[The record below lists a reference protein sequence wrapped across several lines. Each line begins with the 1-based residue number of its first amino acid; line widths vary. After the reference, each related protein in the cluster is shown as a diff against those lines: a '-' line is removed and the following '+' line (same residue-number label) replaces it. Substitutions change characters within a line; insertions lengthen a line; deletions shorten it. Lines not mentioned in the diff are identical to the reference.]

1 MNNNIR
7 FMKKL
12 SHKEIG
18 VGPFFILKKQAKGGV
33 RNLIQENQEKKSPL
47 KAIREKCVDC
57 CGGSV
62 YEVKLCQVTKCTLHP
77 FRFGKNP
84 FYHRE
89 LTDEQRKAIGER
101 LHKKNVD

>member
-1 MNNNIR
+1 M
-7 FMKKL
+7 L

-18 VGPFFILKKQAKGGV
+18 VGPFFILKKQTKRGV
-33 RNLIQENQEKKSPL
+33 RNLIQENQEKKSPI
-47 KAIREKCVDC
+47 KAIREKCIDC

-62 YEVKLCQVTKCTLHP
+62 YEVKLCPVTKCALHP

-84 FYHRE
+84 FCHRHVE

-101 LHKKNVD
+101 LHRKNVE

>member
-1 MNNNIR
+1 M
-7 FMKKL
+7 L
-12 SHKEIG
+12 SHIEIG
-18 VGPFFILKKQAKGGV
+18 VRPFFVLEKMKKGV
-33 RNLIQENQEKKSPL
+33 MKLIQENQEKKSPL
-47 KAIREKCVDC
+47 KAIREKCIDC
-57 CGGSV
+57 CGNSV
-62 YEVKLCQVTKCTLHP
+62 YEVKLCPVVKCPLHL